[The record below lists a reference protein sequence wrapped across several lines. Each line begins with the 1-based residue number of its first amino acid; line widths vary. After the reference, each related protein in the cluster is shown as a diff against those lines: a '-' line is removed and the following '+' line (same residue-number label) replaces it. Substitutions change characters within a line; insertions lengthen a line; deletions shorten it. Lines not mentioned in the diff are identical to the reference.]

1 MAKEFQDVEDILAD
15 ESFLCWYQ
23 RKPGTLSRE
32 WEQWM
37 DEHPEKL
44 DLVEKAVQLL
54 QAMPAEI
61 QPSQKLTEEAWK
73 KLRSG
78 LENRNREVI
87 TAKTRGKIRKVYK
100 WMAAAAAI
108 GLIAFWA
115 IRQQNI
121 RNPEEVWHTAFGQV
135 QTILL
140 PDGSEIQLNANSVLR
155 GKNLQRGGRQDRELW
170 LEGEAFFQV
179 KSMRNGQGMRVH
191 TSEGDI
197 VVTGTAFNVESRH
210 EKVSVVLTEGSVKL
224 ESDGNK
230 WDLQPG
236 QFAAWRGNEVHISE
250 ADTLSSLA
258 WRRGMI
264 VFDHSSL
271 QDLAELLRDHYGKT
285 IQVQGQLDPDTRL
298 SGLMPNNRLDEL
310 LEAIRLITGWKM
322 EVREDTIQI
331 VVN

>member
-1 MAKEFQDVEDILAD
+1 MAKEFQDLEDILAD

-37 DEHPEKL
+37 EDHPEKL

-73 KLRSG
+73 KLRTG
-78 LENRNREVI
+78 LENR
-87 TAKTRGKIRKVYK
+87 TGKISTANAGGQIRKIYK
-100 WMAAAAAI
+100 WIAATAAI

-121 RNPEEVWHTAFGQV
+121 RNPEEVWHTAYGQV

-155 GKNLQRGGRQDRELW
+155 GKNLRRGSQDRELW

-210 EKVSVVLTEGSVKL
+210 KKVAVVLTEGSVKL
-224 ESDGNK
+224 ESAGNE
-230 WDLQPG
+230 WALQPG
-236 QFAAWRGNEVHISE
+236 QLAAWQGSDVHITE
-250 ADTLSSLA
+250 ADTLASLA

-271 QDLAELLRDHYGKT
+271 QDLADLMRDHYGKT

-310 LEAIRLITGWKM
+310 LEAIRLITAWKM

>member
-1 MAKEFQDVEDILAD
+1 MAKEFQDLEDILAD

-37 DEHPEKL
+37 EDHPEKL

-73 KLRSG
+73 KLRTG
-78 LENRNREVI
+78 LENRTGKI
-87 TAKTRGKIRKVYK
+87 STANAGGKIRKIYK
-100 WMAAAAAI
+100 WIAATAAI

-121 RNPEEVWHTAFGQV
+121 RNPEEVWHTAYGQV

-155 GKNLQRGGRQDRELW
+155 GKNLRRGSQDRELW

-210 EKVSVVLTEGSVKL
+210 KKVAVVLTEGSVKL
-224 ESDGNK
+224 ESAGNE
-230 WDLQPG
+230 WALQPG
-236 QFAAWRGNEVHISE
+236 QLAAWQGSDVHITE
-250 ADTLSSLA
+250 ADTLASLA

-271 QDLAELLRDHYGKT
+271 QDLADLMRDHYGKT
-285 IQVQGQLDPDTRL
+285 IQVQGQIDPDTRL